1 MKVAL
6 IGNMNNNNFAV
17 MRYLRD
23 LGVDAYLLITD
34 DDGIK
39 SNAHFIPENDTIN
52 IERWR
57 AYIKKVPIGV
67 YRSVFRQSST
77 EIQTILQEYDFLI
90 GSGMTPV
97 IVQKARRKLDL
108 FYPYT
113 VGVEF
118 ISDSSFKHQRNR
130 LKKKYIKLIF
140 RYLIGQYL
148 KILMKRGLTNCS
160 KIITTELE
168 VTGKTLNE
176 LGLKYDALDI
186 PMLYNKENFNELPSN
201 EKNIFNNQYDLVL
214 FSHVSHVT
222 GKNKSPILESLKL
235 IKQKS
240 EKNIVLF
247 LVEYGSTIENT
258 KSEIKRLEIEDK
270 IVWIKP
276 GSRVEIIKK
285 LINVDI
291 GFGEFEG
298 YMWGGCG
305 WEFLASG
312 VPFFHYIKMN
322 QKEFNDILN
331 YPMPPIFNTIS
342 PEDIC
347 EKILYYCEN
356 KVELNKISIEMKE
369 WFDLYGGIGLA
380 KKWKSLIELIYQ
392 NNKNEITQ

>member
-1 MKVAL
+1 
-6 IGNMNNNNFAV
+6 
-17 MRYLRD
+17 
-23 LGVDAYLLITD
+23 
-34 DDGIK
+34 
-39 SNAHFIPENDTIN
+39 
-52 IERWR
+52 
-57 AYIKKVPIGV
+57 
-67 YRSVFRQSST
+67 
-77 EIQTILQEYDFLI
+77 
-90 GSGMTPV
+90 
-97 IVQKARRKLDL
+97 
-108 FYPYT
+108 
-113 VGVEF
+113 
-118 ISDSSFKHQRNR
+118 
-130 LKKKYIKLIF
+130 
-140 RYLIGQYL
+140 
-148 KILMKRGLTNCS
+148 
-160 KIITTELE
+160 
-168 VTGKTLNE
+168 
-176 LGLKYDALDI
+176 
-186 PMLYNKENFNELPSN
+186 MLYNKENFNELPSN

-247 LVEYGSTIENT
+247 LVEYGSTLENT

-285 LINVDI
+285 LNNVDI

-392 NNKNEITQ
+392 KNKNEITQ